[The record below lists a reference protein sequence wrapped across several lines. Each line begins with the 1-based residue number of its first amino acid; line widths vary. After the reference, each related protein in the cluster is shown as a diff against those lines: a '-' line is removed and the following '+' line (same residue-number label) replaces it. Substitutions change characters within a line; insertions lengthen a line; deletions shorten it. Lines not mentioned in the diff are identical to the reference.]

1 MRNLVA
7 FPILTLAV
15 IIQSSIVSGIP
26 LLRGYADLTLVIVVA
41 WSLQEETTTAWHW
54 AIVAG
59 ALTSFI
65 TGLPWGIPMASF
77 LIAVFFSRTLQKRIW
92 QAPLIALFTV
102 TFLASL
108 FSHLLSFVYLNVT
121 GALIPFADAFSLVT
135 LPSLLLN
142 LLIAIPVFWLMRDLA
157 RWIYPIEEEEE

>member
-26 LLRGYADLTLVIVVA
+26 LLRGYADLTLVIVIA
-41 WSLQEETTTAWHW
+41 WSLQEGVTTAWHW

-59 ALTSFI
+59 ALTSFV
-65 TGLPWGIPMASF
+65 TGLPWAIPMAVF
-77 LIAVFFSRTLQKRIW
+77 LMAIFFSKTLQKRIW
-92 QAPLIALFTV
+92 HAPLIALFTV

-108 FSHLLSFVYLNVT
+108 VSHLISFIYLNVT
-121 GALIPFADAFSLVT
+121 GASIPFADAFSLVT

-142 LLIAIPVFWLMRDLA
+142 LLIAIPVFWLTRDLA
-157 RWIYPIEEEEE
+157 RWIYPIEEDEE

>member
-1 MRNLVA
+1 MRNLVV
-7 FPILTLAV
+7 FPILTMAV

-26 LLRGYADLTLVIVVA
+26 LLHGYADLTLVIVIA
-41 WSLQEETTTAWHW
+41 WSLQEEVTTAWHW
-54 AIVAG
+54 AIAAG

-77 LIAVFFSRTLQKRIW
+77 LIAVFLSRTLQKRIW

-108 FSHLLSFVYLNVT
+108 FSHLLAFVYLNVI
-121 GALIPFADAFSLVT
+121 GASIPFADAFSLVT
-135 LPSLLLN
+135 LPSLLVN
-142 LLIAIPVFWLMRDLA
+142 LFIAIPVFWLMRDLA
-157 RWIYPIEEEEE
+157 RWTYPIEEEEE

>member
-1 MRNLVA
+1 MRSLVA
-7 FPILTLAV
+7 FPVLTLAV
-15 IIQSSIVSGIP
+15 IIQSAIVSRIS
-26 LLRGYADLTLVIVVA
+26 LLAGYADLTLVIVIA
-41 WSLQEETTTAWHW
+41 WSLQDDVTTAWHW
-54 AIVAG
+54 AFVAG

-65 TGLPWGIPMASF
+65 TALPWAIPFTAF
-77 LIAVFFSRTLQKRIW
+77 LAAVFFSMTLQKRIW
-92 QAPLIALFTV
+92 QAPLIALFSV

-121 GALIPFADAFSLVT
+121 GASIPFNDAFSLVA
-135 LPSLLLN
+135 LPSMLLN